1 MSTKYFALLTHAGTS
16 KLENATTSGTKLEI
30 THMAVGDGGGSL
42 PIPNVNQSKLINEKH
57 RAEIDVLT
65 IDPKKPNHIIAEQVL
80 PEGQGGWWIREI
92 GLFDKDGTLVAVGNC
107 ADLYKPQLQEQTVS
121 MALPVSNSDWPGW
134 VNELFSGLATRNYV
148 REKIKDH
155 AESRNHPDATL
166 KEKGLVTLSN
176 AVDSD
181 NETHAATSKAVRT
194 TYALATKAYD
204 LANVTK
210 PTDKWVPLTR
220 KVNGKELS
228 SDININAVDV
238 GTYNKAEI
246 DIQVNKAV
254 ETAGSKV
261 PLTRKVNGKELSS
274 DININAVDVGTYNKA
289 EIDTQVNKAVET
301 ADSKVPLTRKVN
313 GKELKED
320 IVLSAADL
328 DTYKKDEIDHKV
340 GKVEALAETANKNAT
355 SAIQSADSKVP
366 LIRKVNGKELLTDI
380 ELTAL
385 DVNAYNRPETDELIG
400 IVKKQADTAN
410 QNATAALQS
419 ADSKVPLTRKVN
431 NKELLTDID
440 LNAADVG
447 TYNKSEIDA
456 HINKVEQLAD
466 TANKNATSA
475 IQNADSKVPL
485 TRKVNGKELLTDI
498 ELNATDIGT
507 YNKVEINEHI
517 SKVEKLAETANQNAT
532 TAIQSADSKV
542 PLTRKVNDKELSVDI
557 KLDAAD
563 VGAYNKVET
572 DTHINIVKTQVDN
585 VNKLAETANQNATT
599 AIQSAD
605 SKVPLTRKVNGKELS
620 ADIQLSAAD
629 VGAYTKVETDD
640 RISDVKTQ
648 VDNVNKL
655 AETANQNATT
665 AIQSA
670 DNKVPLTRKVNDK
683 ELSVD
688 IKLDAADVGAYN
700 KVETDTHINI
710 VKTQVDN
717 VNKLAETANQNA
729 TTAIQNADSKVP
741 LTRKVNG
748 KELSADIQLSAADVG
763 AYTKVE
769 TDDHISDVKTQV
781 DNVNKL
787 AETANQNA
795 TTAIQSAD
803 NKVPLTRK
811 VNDKELSADIK
822 LNAAD
827 VGAYTKE
834 DTDAHIKD
842 VKVLAETANQ
852 NATTAIQRADSKVP
866 LTRKVNDKELSADI
880 KLSAADIGAYSQ
892 KETDDHINNVKTQVD
907 NVNKLAE
914 TANLN
919 ATTAIQSADSKV
931 PLTRKVNDK
940 ELSADIQLSA
950 ADIGAYTKVET
961 DDRISDVKTQV
972 DNVNKLAET
981 ANQNATTAIQ
991 NADSKV
997 PLTRKVNDKELSVDI
1012 KLGAADVGAYTREDT
1027 DAHIKDVKVL
1037 AETANQNATT
1047 AIQRANSKVPLTR
1060 KVNDKELSADIKLG
1074 AADVGA
1080 YTKEDTDAHIKD
1092 VKVLAETANLN
1103 ATTAIQSADS
1113 KVPLTRKV
1121 NDKELSADIK
1131 LGAADVGAYT
1141 KEETDAHIN
1150 SVKTQV
1156 DNVNKLAETANQ
1168 SATTAIQ
1175 SADSKVPL
1183 TRKVNDKEL
1192 SADIKLNAAD
1202 IGAYTKVETDDHI
1215 NNVKVLAETANQNAT
1230 TAIQSAD
1237 SKVPL
1242 TRKVNDKELSV
1253 DIKLNAADVG
1263 AYTKEDTD
1271 AHIKDVKVLAETA
1284 NQNATTAIQN
1294 ADSKVPSTRKVNGK
1308 ELSADIQ
1315 LSAADVGAYSQ
1326 KETDDRISDVKTQVD
1341 NVNKLAETANL
1352 NATTAIQ
1359 NADSKVP
1366 LTRKV
1371 NDKELS
1377 ADIKLNAADVG
1388 AYSQKETD
1396 DHINNVKVLAETANQ
1411 NATTAI
1417 QSADSKVPLTR
1428 KVNDKELS
1436 ADIKLSAAD
1445 VNAYSQKETDDRI
1458 SDVKTQVGN
1467 VNKLAETANQNATT
1481 AIQNADN
1488 KVPLTRK
1495 VNDKELSVD
1504 IKLDAADVGAYTKV
1518 ETDTHIN
1525 IVKTQVDNVNKLAET
1540 ANLNATTAIQNA
1552 DSKVPL
1558 TRKVNGKELSADI
1571 QLSAADIGAYSQKE
1585 TDDHIN
1591 IVKTQVDNVN
1601 KLAETANQNA
1611 TTAIQSADSKV
1622 PLIRKVNDKELSVDI
1637 RLGAADVGAY
1647 TKEETDTHINNV
1659 KVLAETANQN
1669 ATTAIQSADSKVP
1682 LTRKVNGK
1690 ELLTDIELSAA
1701 DIGTYNKTE
1710 IDERINKV
1718 DKLADT
1724 ANQNA
1729 ISAIQNADS
1738 KVPVTR
1744 KVNGKELLTDIQLTA
1759 DDVGAYNKKETD
1771 DRINIVDKLAD
1782 TANKNAISAIQNVDS
1797 KVPLTRKVNGKELST
1812 DIELTAI
1819 DIDVYNKADV
1829 NILFEDVKE
1838 LANNANNNADNK
1850 VPLTRTVNGKSL
1862 LTDIKLQ
1869 ASDLN
1874 VYSKG
1879 EVDSRI
1885 EDVKELANSANN
1897 NADSRVPLTRTVNGK
1912 ALLSDI
1918 KLIASDVGAYTKAET
1933 DLRISKV
1940 EDLAKSANNNASG
1953 RLEKGQ
1959 NGADIP
1965 DKKAFVKNLG
1975 LSDLIGLGIESR
1987 RVGTDVTIIKLGDII
2002 KINGL
2007 AIASEPIGEVNSFVI
2022 GGITY
2027 YTHYYKIQLPTSLPN
2042 GIISCHASIVGN
2054 NFDNQQPGY
2063 LADVK
2068 TQRNNPNGVGVSK
2081 DTLTISVTT
2090 PQVGW
2095 VPHFDYQVIGY

>member
-16 KLENATTSGTKLEI
+16 KLENAATSGTKLEI

-42 PIPNVNQSKLINEKH
+42 PVPNASQSKLINEKH

-65 IDPKKPNHIIAEQVL
+65 IDPKKPNQIIAEQVL

-220 KVNGKELS
+220 KVNGKEL
-228 SDININAVDV
+228 
-238 GTYNKAEI
+238 
-246 DIQVNKAV
+246 
-254 ETAGSKV
+254 
-261 PLTRKVNGKELSS
+261 
-274 DININAVDVGTYNKA
+274 
-289 EIDTQVNKAVET
+289 
-301 ADSKVPLTRKVN
+301 
-313 GKELKED
+313 KED

-328 DTYKKDEIDHKV
+328 DTYKKDEIDQRV
-340 GKVEALAETANKNAT
+340 GKVEALAETANKSAT

-366 LIRKVNGKELLTDI
+366 LTRKVNGKELLTDI

-410 QNATAALQS
+410 QNATAALQN
-419 ADSKVPLTRKVN
+419 ADRKVPLTRKVN
-431 NKELLTDID
+431 NKELLADID

-532 TAIQSADSKV
+532 TAIKSADSKV

-557 KLDAAD
+557 QLSAAD

-599 AIQSAD
+599 AIQNAD
-605 SKVPLTRKVNGKELS
+605 SRVPLTRKVNGKELS

-629 VGAYTKVETDD
+629 VGAYTKVETDTH
-640 RISDVKTQ
+640 INIVKTQ

-655 AETANQNATT
+655 AETANLNATTAIQNADSKVPLIRKINDKELSVDIKLGAADVGAYTREDTDAHIKDVKVLAETANQNATT
-665 AIQSA
+665 AIQNTDSKVPLTRKVNGKELSADIQLSAADIGAYSQKETGDHINNVKTQVDNVNKLAETANLNATTAIQNADSKVPLTRKVNDKELSADIKLGAADVGAYTKEDTDAHINNVKTQVDNVNKLAETANLNATTAIQNADSKVPLIRKINDKELSADIKLGAADVGAYTREDTDAHIKDVKVLAETANQNATTAIQNADSRVPLTRKVNDKELSADIKLSAADVNAYSQKEIDDRISDVKTQVGNVNKLAETANLNATTSIQNA

-748 KELSADIQLSAADVG
+748 KELSVDIQLSAADV
-763 AYTKVE
+763 
-769 TDDHISDVKTQV
+769 
-781 DNVNKL
+781 
-787 AETANQNA
+787 
-795 TTAIQSAD
+795 
-803 NKVPLTRK
+803 
-811 VNDKELSADIK
+811 
-822 LNAAD
+822 
-827 VGAYTKE
+827 
-834 DTDAHIKD
+834 
-842 VKVLAETANQ
+842 
-852 NATTAIQRADSKVP
+852 
-866 LTRKVNDKELSADI
+866 
-880 KLSAADIGAYSQ
+880 
-892 KETDDHINNVKTQVD
+892 
-907 NVNKLAE
+907 
-914 TANLN
+914 
-919 ATTAIQSADSKV
+919 
-931 PLTRKVNDK
+931 
-940 ELSADIQLSA
+940 
-950 ADIGAYTKVET
+950 
-961 DDRISDVKTQV
+961 
-972 DNVNKLAET
+972 
-981 ANQNATTAIQ
+981 
-991 NADSKV
+991 
-997 PLTRKVNDKELSVDI
+997 
-1012 KLGAADVGAYTREDT
+1012 
-1027 DAHIKDVKVL
+1027 
-1037 AETANQNATT
+1037 
-1047 AIQRANSKVPLTR
+1047 
-1060 KVNDKELSADIKLG
+1060 
-1074 AADVGA
+1074 
-1080 YTKEDTDAHIKD
+1080 
-1092 VKVLAETANLN
+1092 
-1103 ATTAIQSADS
+1103 
-1113 KVPLTRKV
+1113 
-1121 NDKELSADIK
+1121 
-1131 LGAADVGAYT
+1131 
-1141 KEETDAHIN
+1141 
-1150 SVKTQV
+1150 
-1156 DNVNKLAETANQ
+1156 
-1168 SATTAIQ
+1168 
-1175 SADSKVPL
+1175 
-1183 TRKVNDKEL
+1183 
-1192 SADIKLNAAD
+1192 
-1202 IGAYTKVETDDHI
+1202 
-1215 NNVKVLAETANQNAT
+1215 
-1230 TAIQSAD
+1230 
-1237 SKVPL
+1237 
-1242 TRKVNDKELSV
+1242 
-1253 DIKLNAADVG
+1253 
-1263 AYTKEDTD
+1263 
-1271 AHIKDVKVLAETA
+1271 
-1284 NQNATTAIQN
+1284 
-1294 ADSKVPSTRKVNGK
+1294 
-1308 ELSADIQ
+1308 
-1315 LSAADVGAYSQ
+1315 
-1326 KETDDRISDVKTQVD
+1326 
-1341 NVNKLAETANL
+1341 
-1352 NATTAIQ
+1352 
-1359 NADSKVP
+1359 
-1366 LTRKV
+1366 
-1371 NDKELS
+1371 
-1377 ADIKLNAADVG
+1377 
-1388 AYSQKETD
+1388 
-1396 DHINNVKVLAETANQ
+1396 
-1411 NATTAI
+1411 
-1417 QSADSKVPLTR
+1417 
-1428 KVNDKELS
+1428 
-1436 ADIKLSAAD
+1436 
-1445 VNAYSQKETDDRI
+1445 
-1458 SDVKTQVGN
+1458 
-1467 VNKLAETANQNATT
+1467 
-1481 AIQNADN
+1481 
-1488 KVPLTRK
+1488 
-1495 VNDKELSVD
+1495 
-1504 IKLDAADVGAYTKV
+1504 
-1518 ETDTHIN
+1518 
-1525 IVKTQVDNVNKLAET
+1525 
-1540 ANLNATTAIQNA
+1540 
-1552 DSKVPL
+1552 
-1558 TRKVNGKELSADI
+1558 
-1571 QLSAADIGAYSQKE
+1571 GAYSQKE

-1622 PLIRKVNDKELSVDI
+1622 PLTRKVNDKELSVDI
-1637 RLGAADVGAY
+1637 KLDAEDVGAY
-1647 TKEETDTHINNV
+1647 TKVETDTHINNV
-1659 KVLAETANQN
+1659 KVLAESANQN

-1690 ELLTDIELSAA
+1690 ELLTDIELNAA
-1701 DIGTYNKTE
+1701 DIGTYNRTE
-1710 IDERINKV
+1710 IDDRINKV

-1729 ISAIQNADS
+1729 TSAIQSAGS
-1738 KVPVTR
+1738 KVPLIR
-1744 KVNGKELLTDIQLTA
+1744 KVNGKELSTDIQLIA

-1771 DRINIVDKLAD
+1771 DRISIVDKLAD

-1812 DIELTAI
+1812 DIELTAT

-1850 VPLTRTVNGKSL
+1850 VPLTRTVNGKAL

-1879 EVDSRI
+1879 EIDSRI

-1918 KLIASDVGAYTKAET
+1918 KLIASDVGTYTKAET

-2007 AIASEPIGEVNSFVI
+2007 AVASEPIGEVNSFVI
-2022 GGITY
+2022 GGVTY
-2027 YTHYYKIQLPTSLPN
+2027 YTHYYKIQLPISLPN

>member
-16 KLENATTSGTKLEI
+16 KLENAATSGTKLEI

-42 PIPNVNQSKLINEKH
+42 PVPNASQSKLINEKH

-65 IDPKKPNHIIAEQVL
+65 IDPKKPNQIIAEQVL

-121 MALPVSNSDWPGW
+121 MALPVSNSDWTDW

-246 DIQVNKAV
+246 D
-254 ETAGSKV
+254 
-261 PLTRKVNGKELSS
+261 
-274 DININAVDVGTYNKA
+274 
-289 EIDTQVNKAVET
+289 TQVNKAVET

-328 DTYKKDEIDHKV
+328 DTYKKDEIDQKV

-366 LIRKVNGKELLTDI
+366 LTRKVNGKELLTDI

-440 LNAADVG
+440 LNAADIG

-485 TRKVNGKELLTDI
+485 TRKINGKELLTDI

-532 TAIQSADSKV
+532 TAIQNADS
-542 PLTRKVNDKELSVDI
+542 
-557 KLDAAD
+557 
-563 VGAYNKVET
+563 
-572 DTHINIVKTQVDN
+572 
-585 VNKLAETANQNATT
+585 
-599 AIQSAD
+599 
-605 SKVPLTRKVNGKELS
+605 
-620 ADIQLSAAD
+620 
-629 VGAYTKVETDD
+629 
-640 RISDVKTQ
+640 
-648 VDNVNKL
+648 
-655 AETANQNATT
+655 
-665 AIQSA
+665 
-670 DNKVPLTRKVNDK
+670 KVPLTRKVNDK

-748 KELSADIQLSAADVG
+748 KELSADIQLSAADIG

-769 TDDHISDVKTQV
+769 TDDHINNVKTQV

-787 AETANQNA
+787 AETANLNA

-803 NKVPLTRK
+803 SKVPLTRK

-827 VGAYTKE
+827 IGAYTKVE
-834 DTDAHIKD
+834 TDDHINN
-842 VKVLAETANQ
+842 VKVLAETANH
-852 NATTAIQRADSKVP
+852 NATTAIQSADSKVP

-919 ATTAIQSADSKV
+919 ATTAIQ
-931 PLTRKVNDK
+931 N
-940 ELSADIQLSA
+940 
-950 ADIGAYTKVET
+950 
-961 DDRISDVKTQV
+961 
-972 DNVNKLAET
+972 
-981 ANQNATTAIQ
+981 
-991 NADSKV
+991 
-997 PLTRKVNDKELSVDI
+997 
-1012 KLGAADVGAYTREDT
+1012 
-1027 DAHIKDVKVL
+1027 
-1037 AETANQNATT
+1037 
-1047 AIQRANSKVPLTR
+1047 
-1060 KVNDKELSADIKLG
+1060 
-1074 AADVGA
+1074 
-1080 YTKEDTDAHIKD
+1080 
-1092 VKVLAETANLN
+1092 
-1103 ATTAIQSADS
+1103 ADS

-1131 LGAADVGAYT
+1131 LGAAD
-1141 KEETDAHIN
+1141 I
-1150 SVKTQV
+1150 
-1156 DNVNKLAETANQ
+1156 
-1168 SATTAIQ
+1168 
-1175 SADSKVPL
+1175 
-1183 TRKVNDKEL
+1183 
-1192 SADIKLNAAD
+1192 
-1202 IGAYTKVETDDHI
+1202 
-1215 NNVKVLAETANQNAT
+1215 
-1230 TAIQSAD
+1230 
-1237 SKVPL
+1237 
-1242 TRKVNDKELSV
+1242 
-1253 DIKLNAADVG
+1253 
-1263 AYTKEDTD
+1263 
-1271 AHIKDVKVLAETA
+1271 
-1284 NQNATTAIQN
+1284 
-1294 ADSKVPSTRKVNGK
+1294 
-1308 ELSADIQ
+1308 
-1315 LSAADVGAYSQ
+1315 GAYSQ
-1326 KETDDRISDVKTQVD
+1326 KETDDRIRDVKTQVD

-1371 NDKELS
+1371 NGKELS
-1377 ADIKLNAADVG
+1377 ADIQLSAADVG
-1388 AYSQKETD
+1388 AYNKVETD
-1396 DHINNVKVLAETANQ
+1396 DHINNVKTQVNNVNKLAETANQ

-1458 SDVKTQVGN
+1458 SDVKIQVGN
-1467 VNKLAETANQNATT
+1467 VNKLAETANLNATT
-1481 AIQNADN
+1481 AIQNADS
-1488 KVPLTRK
+1488 KVPSTRK
-1495 VNDKELSVD
+1495 VNDKELSAD
-1504 IKLDAADVGAYTKV
+1504 IKLDAADVGAYNKV

-1552 DSKVPL
+1552 DSKV
-1558 TRKVNGKELSADI
+1558 
-1571 QLSAADIGAYSQKE
+1571 
-1585 TDDHIN
+1585 
-1591 IVKTQVDNVN
+1591 
-1601 KLAETANQNA
+1601 
-1611 TTAIQSADSKV
+1611 
-1622 PLIRKVNDKELSVDI
+1622 
-1637 RLGAADVGAY
+1637 
-1647 TKEETDTHINNV
+1647 
-1659 KVLAETANQN
+1659 
-1669 ATTAIQSADSKVP
+1669 
-1682 LTRKVNGK
+1682 
-1690 ELLTDIELSAA
+1690 
-1701 DIGTYNKTE
+1701 
-1710 IDERINKV
+1710 
-1718 DKLADT
+1718 
-1724 ANQNA
+1724 
-1729 ISAIQNADS
+1729 
-1738 KVPVTR
+1738 
-1744 KVNGKELLTDIQLTA
+1744 
-1759 DDVGAYNKKETD
+1759 
-1771 DRINIVDKLAD
+1771 
-1782 TANKNAISAIQNVDS
+1782 
-1797 KVPLTRKVNGKELST
+1797 
-1812 DIELTAI
+1812 
-1819 DIDVYNKADV
+1819 
-1829 NILFEDVKE
+1829 
-1838 LANNANNNADNK
+1838 
-1850 VPLTRTVNGKSL
+1850 
-1862 LTDIKLQ
+1862 
-1869 ASDLN
+1869 
-1874 VYSKG
+1874 
-1879 EVDSRI
+1879 
-1885 EDVKELANSANN
+1885 
-1897 NADSRVPLTRTVNGK
+1897 
-1912 ALLSDI
+1912 
-1918 KLIASDVGAYTKAET
+1918 
-1933 DLRISKV
+1933 
-1940 EDLAKSANNNASG
+1940 
-1953 RLEKGQ
+1953 
-1959 NGADIP
+1959 
-1965 DKKAFVKNLG
+1965 
-1975 LSDLIGLGIESR
+1975 
-1987 RVGTDVTIIKLGDII
+1987 
-2002 KINGL
+2002 
-2007 AIASEPIGEVNSFVI
+2007 
-2022 GGITY
+2022 
-2027 YTHYYKIQLPTSLPN
+2027 
-2042 GIISCHASIVGN
+2042 
-2054 NFDNQQPGY
+2054 
-2063 LADVK
+2063 
-2068 TQRNNPNGVGVSK
+2068 
-2081 DTLTISVTT
+2081 
-2090 PQVGW
+2090 
-2095 VPHFDYQVIGY
+2095 

>member
-16 KLENATTSGTKLEI
+16 KLENAATSGTKLEI

-42 PIPNVNQSKLINEKH
+42 PAPNASQSKLINEKH

-65 IDPKKPNHIIAEQVL
+65 IDPKKPNQIIAEQVL

-121 MALPVSNSDWPGW
+121 MTLPVSNSDWPGW

-220 KVNGKELS
+220 KVNGKEL
-228 SDININAVDV
+228 
-238 GTYNKAEI
+238 
-246 DIQVNKAV
+246 
-254 ETAGSKV
+254 
-261 PLTRKVNGKELSS
+261 
-274 DININAVDVGTYNKA
+274 
-289 EIDTQVNKAVET
+289 
-301 ADSKVPLTRKVN
+301 
-313 GKELKED
+313 KED

-328 DTYKKDEIDHKV
+328 DTYKKDEIDQRV
-340 GKVEALAETANKNAT
+340 SKVEALAETANKSAT

-366 LIRKVNGKELLTDI
+366 LTRKVNGKELLTDI

-419 ADSKVPLTRKVN
+419 ADRKVPLTRKVN
-431 NKELLTDID
+431 NKELLADID

-532 TAIQSADSKV
+532 TAIKSADSKV

-557 KLDAAD
+557 
-563 VGAYNKVET
+563 
-572 DTHINIVKTQVDN
+572 
-585 VNKLAETANQNATT
+585 
-599 AIQSAD
+599 
-605 SKVPLTRKVNGKELS
+605 
-620 ADIQLSAAD
+620 QLSAAD
-629 VGAYTKVETDD
+629 VSAYTKVETDD

-655 AETANQNATT
+655 AETANHNATT

-683 ELSVD
+683 ELSAD

-729 TTAIQNADSKVP
+729 TTAIQNADSRVP

-748 KELSADIQLSAADVG
+748 KELSADIQLSAADIG
-763 AYTKVE
+763 AYSQKE
-769 TDDHISDVKTQV
+769 TGDHINNVKTQV

-787 AETANQNA
+787 AETANLNA
-795 TTAIQSAD
+795 TTAIQNAD
-803 NKVPLTRK
+803 SKVPLIRK
-811 VNDKELSADIK
+811 INDKELSADIK
-822 LNAAD
+822 LGAAD
-827 VGAYTKE
+827 VGAYTRE

-852 NATTAIQRADSKVP
+852 NATTAIQNADSKVP

-880 KLSAADIGAYSQ
+880 KLGAADVGAYT
-892 KETDDHINNVKTQVD
+892 KEDTDAHINNVKTQVD

-931 PLTRKVNDK
+931 PLTRKVNGK

-950 ADIGAYTKVET
+950 ADIGAYSQKETGDHINNVKV
-961 DDRISDVKTQV
+961 
-972 DNVNKLAET
+972 LAET

-991 NADSKV
+991 SADSRV

-1012 KLGAADVGAYTREDT
+1012 KLNAADVGAYTREDT

-1047 AIQRANSKVPLTR
+1047 AIQN
-1060 KVNDKELSADIKLG
+1060 
-1074 AADVGA
+1074 
-1080 YTKEDTDAHIKD
+1080 
-1092 VKVLAETANLN
+1092 
-1103 ATTAIQSADS
+1103 ADS
-1113 KVPLTRKV
+1113 KVPL
-1121 NDKELSADIK
+1121 
-1131 LGAADVGAYT
+1131 
-1141 KEETDAHIN
+1141 
-1150 SVKTQV
+1150 
-1156 DNVNKLAETANQ
+1156 
-1168 SATTAIQ
+1168 
-1175 SADSKVPL
+1175 
-1183 TRKVNDKEL
+1183 
-1192 SADIKLNAAD
+1192 
-1202 IGAYTKVETDDHI
+1202 
-1215 NNVKVLAETANQNAT
+1215 
-1230 TAIQSAD
+1230 
-1237 SKVPL
+1237 
-1242 TRKVNDKELSV
+1242 
-1253 DIKLNAADVG
+1253 
-1263 AYTKEDTD
+1263 
-1271 AHIKDVKVLAETA
+1271 
-1284 NQNATTAIQN
+1284 
-1294 ADSKVPSTRKVNGK
+1294 TRKVNGK

-1326 KETDDRISDVKTQVD
+1326 KETDDHINIVKTQVDNVNKLAETANLNATTAIQNADSRVPLTRKVNDKELSADIKLGATDVGAYTKEETDTHINNVKTQVD

-1366 LTRKV
+1366 LIRKI

-1377 ADIKLNAADVG
+1377 ADIKLGAADVG
-1388 AYSQKETD
+1388 AYTREDTD
-1396 DHINNVKVLAETANQ
+1396 AHIKDVKVLAETANL

-1417 QSADSKVPLTR
+1417 QSAGSRVPLTR

-1445 VNAYSQKETDDRI
+1445 VNAYSQKEIDDRI

-1504 IKLDAADVGAYTKV
+1504 IKLDAADVGAYNKV
-1518 ETDTHIN
+1518 ETDTHIS

-1540 ANLNATTAIQNA
+1540 ANQNATTAIQNA

-1571 QLSAADIGAYSQKE
+1571 QLSAADVGAYSQKE

-1622 PLIRKVNDKELSVDI
+1622 PLTRKVNDKELSVDI
-1637 RLGAADVGAY
+1637 KLDAADVGAY
-1647 TKEETDTHINNV
+1647 TKVETDTHINNV
-1659 KVLAETANQN
+1659 KVLAESANQN
-1669 ATTAIQSADSKVP
+1669 AMTAIQSADSKVP

-1690 ELLTDIELSAA
+1690 ELLTDIELNAA
-1701 DIGTYNKTE
+1701 DIGTYNRTE
-1710 IDERINKV
+1710 IDDRINKV

-1729 ISAIQNADS
+1729 TSAIQSAGS
-1738 KVPVTR
+1738 KVPLIR
-1744 KVNGKELLTDIQLTA
+1744 KVNGKELSTDIQLIA

-1771 DRINIVDKLAD
+1771 DRISIVDKLAD

-1812 DIELTAI
+1812 DIELTAT

-1850 VPLTRTVNGKSL
+1850 VPLTRTVNGKAL

-1879 EVDSRI
+1879 EIDSRI

-1918 KLIASDVGAYTKAET
+1918 KLIASDVDAYTKAET

-2007 AIASEPIGEVNSFVI
+2007 AVASEPIGEVNSFVI
-2022 GGITY
+2022 GGVTY
-2027 YTHYYKIQLPTSLPN
+2027 YTHYYKIQLPISLPN